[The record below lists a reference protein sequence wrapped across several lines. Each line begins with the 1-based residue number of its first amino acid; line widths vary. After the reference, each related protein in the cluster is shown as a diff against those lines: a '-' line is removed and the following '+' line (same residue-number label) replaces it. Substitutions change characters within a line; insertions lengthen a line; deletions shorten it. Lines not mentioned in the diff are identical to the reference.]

1 MGSKHMRIKISYKR
15 GNCIITCNILEN
27 YETFTE
33 ETIIKRIIKF
43 QY

>member
-1 MGSKHMRIKISYKR
+1 MIIKYHIKEV
-15 GNCIITCNILEN
+15 NCIITCNILEN